1 MNKEELLKQ
10 IEEAKNQIAKL
21 QSDIDKMKNAVDTI
35 NDKDTN
41 SLPEFW
47 FPERNELYFFIDVN
61 YLGDFCDSASIISE
75 GSTIDFIN
83 VMLNNAFRTKEEC
96 EIEIELLRL
105 FAEIKEKALQEDELV
120 PKDKMFDVSTNKY
133 FINYAH
139 SGCKLC
145 YSSFSVV
152 YQQGIIPN
160 CFFKTSE
167 FTRKIIEEYG
177 GRIKTLLNKKYGG
190 NNDEILRSV

>member
-1 MNKEELLKQ
+1 MNKKELLKQ
-10 IEEAKNQIAKL
+10 LEEAKNQIAKL
-21 QSDIDKMKNAVDTI
+21 QSDIDKMQNAVDTI

-47 FPERNELYFFIDVN
+47 LPESYEQYFFIDAS
-61 YLGDFCDSASIISE
+61 DFG
-75 GSTIDFIN
+75 GSCEPLATEWWDEPVDFIN
-83 VMLNNAFRTKEEC
+83 VMLNNVFRTKEEC
-96 EIEIELLRL
+96 EIELELLRL

-133 FINYAH
+133 FINYAY
-139 SGCKLC
+139 SGCKLG
-145 YSSFSVV
+145 YSSFALV

-167 FTRKIIEEYG
+167 FTEKIIEEYG
-177 GRIKTLLNKKYGG
+177 ERIKAVLNKKYR
-190 NNDEILRSV
+190 EV

>member
-10 IEEAKNQIAKL
+10 LEEAKIQLAKL
-21 QSDIDKMKNAVDTI
+21 QSDVDKMQNAVDTI
-35 NDKDTN
+35 KDKDNN

-47 FPERNELYFFIDVN
+47 FPKRNEQYFFIDAN
-61 YLGDFCDSASIISE
+61 YLGEFCDSVPIISK

-83 VMLNNAFRTKEEC
+83 VMLNNSFRTKEEC
-96 EIEIELLRL
+96 EIEIDLLGL
-105 FAEIKEKALQEDELV
+105 FVEIKEKALHEDELV
-120 PKDKMFDVSTNKY
+120 PKDKMFDVRTNKY

-139 SGCKLC
+139 SDCKLG
-145 YSSFSVV
+145 YSSFAVV

-167 FTRKIIEEYG
+167 FTKKIIEEYG
-177 GRIKTLLNKKYGG
+177 ERIKALLNKKYGG
-190 NNDEILRSV
+190 K

>member
-10 IEEAKNQIAKL
+10 LEEAKIQLAKL
-21 QSDIDKMKNAVDTI
+21 QSDVAKMQNAVDTI
-35 NDKDTN
+35 KDKDAN

-47 FPERNELYFFIDVN
+47 LPESYEQYFFI
-61 YLGDFCDSASIISE
+61 GTSDFG
-75 GSTIDFIN
+75 GSCEPRATEWWDEPVDFIK

-96 EIEIELLRL
+96 EIELELLKL
-105 FAEIKEKALQEDELV
+105 FAEIKEKALEEDELV
-120 PKDKMFDVSTNKY
+120 PKDKMFDESTNKF

-139 SGCKLC
+139 SDCKLG
-145 YSSFSVV
+145 YSSFAVV

-167 FTRKIIEEYG
+167 FAEEIIEEYG
-177 GRIKTLLNKKYGG
+177 ERIEALLNKKYGG
-190 NNDEILRSV
+190 VVRYDI